1 MYWAKIR
8 YSNQLPGR
16 RLMLNISLPDQAID
30 FIEQQASIDGF
41 STPSEYV
48 IHLILQEQERVA
60 QKERVESL
68 LIEGLES
75 GAAIEITDD
84 WWSQKRTNLQ
94 QLH

>member
-8 YSNQLPGR
+8 YSNQLLGR
-16 RLMLNISLPDQAID
+16 GLMLNISLPDQAIN
-30 FIEQQASIDGF
+30 FIEQQTIIDGF

-75 GAAIEITDD
+75 GSAIEITDD

>member
-1 MYWAKIR
+1 
-8 YSNQLPGR
+8 
-16 RLMLNISLPDQAID
+16 MLNISLPDRAID
-30 FIEQQASIDGF
+30 FIEQQSIVDGF

-60 QKERVESL
+60 QKERIESL
-68 LIEGLES
+68 LMEGLES
-75 GAAIEITDD
+75 GAATEITDD